1 MKTPEEWWT
10 ISQRHMMQPAG
21 FIKLV
26 EAIQK
31 DAIESVKKQ
40 QQQQPKKQP
49 NDNYAHRD

>member
-1 MKTPEEWWT
+1 MKTPEEWWA
-10 ISQRHMMQPAG
+10 ISQRHTTQPNG

-40 QQQQPKKQP
+40 QQQPKKQP
-49 NDNYAHRD
+49 NDNYVHRD